1 MEFLDFHSGLKK
13 NRVFFHLSKKIDFAG
28 VLNLLSPFH
37 FSNCADHLES
47 FLNLL
52 DLCSANFW
60 GNFAYGIWHVA
71 PTKVASQDQ
80 VKAAAQDHTWLVEP
94 LKELVPSLG

>member
-1 MEFLDFHSGLKK
+1 MQQ
-13 NRVFFHLSKKIDFAG
+13 I
-28 VLNLLSPFH
+28 
-37 FSNCADHLES
+37 
-47 FLNLL
+47 
-52 DLCSANFW
+52 SA
-60 GNFAYGIWHVA
+60 GNFAYGIQHVA